1 MVAAS
6 QPLAAQTGID
16 MLKQGGNA
24 IDAAIAAAACLTVV
38 EPASNGIGGD
48 CFALLWTKGKL
59 HGLNASGPAPLALSI
74 DRLKR
79 QGYDRIPETGWPSV
93 TVPGAPGGWSALS
106 ERFGR
111 LPFRV
116 LLQPAIEIAERG
128 FPIQPDLW
136 TRWKL
141 KTDIFHDTLTGEAFE
156 PWFKT
161 FTLDGRAPDIGE
173 VWSSPDHARTLTAIA
188 ETNGKSFYEGPIM
201 EEIVAY
207 SRRTGGYFAPEDFAG
222 YRPEWV
228 EPIGISYKGFEV
240 WEIPPSGQG
249 LVALLA
255 LNMLKEMEVYGRG
268 EAEFCHMQIE
278 ALKLAF
284 ADGRH
289 YIADPRYMRIRIEQL
304 LDERYAAERR
314 KRIGQRATAPEPG
327 KLPQSGTVYLAAADG
342 EGNMVSF
349 IQSNA
354 NGFGSG
360 IVVPGTGISL
370 QNRGA
375 SFSFDPLSAN
385 ALAPGKRSY
394 HTIIPGFLTQNGE
407 PVGSFGVMGG
417 YMQPQGHIQVLM
429 NMIDRG
435 LNPQAALDAP
445 RWHWTGGKTVYVE
458 PSFPDSIAMAL
469 SRKGHDIKWTAD
481 RRIFGKGQII
491 WRRPNG
497 VLIGATEPR
506 TDGSIAVW

>member
-6 QPLAAQTGID
+6 QPLAAQAGLD

-38 EPASNGIGGD
+38 EPTSNGIGGD
-48 CFALLWTKGKL
+48 CFALLWTEGKL
-59 HGLNASGPAPLALSI
+59 HGLNASGPAPQALSI

-79 QGYDRIPETGWPSV
+79 QGYDHIPETGWPSV
-93 TVPGAPGGWSALS
+93 TVPGVPAGWSILS

-111 LPFRV
+111 LPFRS

-141 KTDIFHDTLTGEAFE
+141 KTDVFRDTLRGKAFE
-156 PWFKT
+156 PWFET
-161 FTLDGRAPDIGE
+161 FTIDGRVPEIGE
-173 VWSSPDHARTLTAIA
+173 VWSSPDHARSLAAIA
-188 ETNGKSFYEGPIM
+188 ETNGKAFYQGELM
-201 EEIVAY
+201 EEIVAF
-207 SRRTGGYFAPEDFAG
+207 SQRTGGYFAPEDFAD
-222 YRPEWV
+222 YSAEWV
-228 EPIGISYKGFEV
+228 EPIGISYKGFQV
-240 WEIPPSGQG
+240 WEIPPNGQG
-249 LVALLA
+249 LVALIA
-255 LNMLKEMEVYGRG
+255 LNMLKDMDVDGR
-268 EAEFCHMQIE
+268 EDAETYHMQIE

-289 YIADPRYMRIRIEQL
+289 YIADPRHMRVRIEQL

-314 KRIGQRATAPEPG
+314 KLIGQRAMKPEPG
-327 KLPQSGTVYLAAADG
+327 DLSQSGTVYLAAADG

-375 SFSFDPLSAN
+375 NFSFDPLSDN

-417 YMQPQGHIQVLM
+417 YMQPQGHIQVLT
-429 NMIDRG
+429 NMIDCG

-445 RWHWTGGKTVYVE
+445 RWHWKGGKTVCVE
-458 PSFPDSIAMAL
+458 PSFPDHIAMAL
-469 SRKGHDIKWTAD
+469 SRKGHDIEWTAD

-491 WRRPNG
+491 LRQPNG
-497 VLIGATEPR
+497 VMVGATEPR